1 MANLGRLRGGVV
13 VNEHLHKTLKDSWIK
28 AESNAV
34 FAIDALV
41 WVHGLVND
49 STVPFEIC
57 RSEECHHLCN
67 VVRECADMS
76 LLLLVELHT

>member
-1 MANLGRLRGGVV
+1 VV
-13 VNEHLHKTLKDSWIK
+13 VTEHLHKNLKDSWIK